1 MRRFAVLLLTAVL
14 AACGDNPGGTTF
26 QGYVE
31 GEFVQV
37 APEIGGRIVELAV
50 DRGDR
55 VQQGDPLFRIASSEA
70 ESAVAQ
76 ARAELARAE
85 AQLANLKEGQRP
97 PEIAVI
103 EAQIAEAEASLDQA
117 EREFERQLALFDRR
131 VVSEARLDQAREA
144 VRVAEAR
151 VAAAERQKEVATLPA
166 RTPEIEAGERA
177 VEAARAALEMAET
190 RLAKHA
196 AAAPVTGRVED
207 AFYEQGE
214 VASAGAP
221 VVSLLPDGARKV
233 IFFVP
238 EPARPSVTV
247 GSTVAVACDGCPSDI
262 AARVTFLASEA
273 EYTPPVIFSRDTR
286 EKLVFRAE
294 AALGED
300 GQGLPLG
307 QPVDVTPVEAD
318 AS

>member
-1 MRRFAVLLLTAVL
+1 MPLLLL
-14 AACGDNPGGTTF
+14 ALVACGDNADDVRF

-37 APEIGGRIVELAV
+37 APEVGGRIVELAV
-50 DRGDR
+50 DRGD
-55 VQQGDPLFRIASSEA
+55 VVEAGDPLFRIASSEA
-70 ESAVAQ
+70 ESSVAQ
-76 ARAELARAE
+76 ARAEVARAE
-85 AQLANLKEGQRP
+85 AQLANLRQGQRP

-117 EREFERQLALFDRR
+117 EKEFERQLVLFERR

-151 VAAAERQKEVATLPA
+151 LAAANRQKEVATLPA

-196 AAAPVTGRVED
+196 VAAPVGGRIED
-207 AFYEQGE
+207 VYYEAGE
-214 VASAGAP
+214 VASEGAP
-221 VVSLLPDGARKV
+221 VLSLLPQGARKV
-233 IFFVP
+233 VFFVP
-238 EPARPSVTV
+238 EPERAGLQT
-247 GSTVAVACDGCPSDI
+247 GAKVAVGCDGCPAGIS
-262 AARVTFLASEA
+262 ARVTFLASEA
-273 EYTPPVIFSRDTR
+273 EFTPPVIFSRDTR
-286 EKLVFRAE
+286 DKLVFRAE
-294 AALGED
+294 ASLGE
-300 GQGLPLG
+300 GAETLPLG
-307 QPVDVTPVEAD
+307 QPVDVTPVEAG

>member
-1 MRRFAVLLLTAVL
+1 MRGLAILLLTAVL
-14 AACGDNPGGTTF
+14 AACGDDPRGTTF

-37 APEIGGRIVELAV
+37 APEVGGRIVGLAV
-50 DRGDR
+50 DRGDT
-55 VQQGDPLFRIASSEA
+55 VEQGDPLFRIASSEA
-70 ESAVAQ
+70 ESSVAQ
-76 ARAELARAE
+76 ARAELARAK

-131 VVSEARLDQAREA
+131 VVSEARLDQAREG
-144 VRVAEAR
+144 VRVGEAR
-151 VAAAERQKEVATLPA
+151 VAAAQRQKEVATLPA

-177 VEAARAALEMAET
+177 VEAARAALDMAET

-196 AAAPVTGRVED
+196 VAAPVAGHVED
-207 AFYEQGE
+207 VFYEAGE

-221 VVSLLPDGARKV
+221 VLSLLPDGARKV

-238 EPARPSVTV
+238 EPARAAVPI
-247 GSTVAVACDGCPSDI
+247 GSTVAVSCDGCP
-262 AARVTFLASEA
+262 AGATARVKFLATEA
-273 EYTPPVIFSRDTR
+273 EFTPPVIFSRDTR

-294 AALGED
+294 AALGDEA
-300 GQGLPLG
+300 QALPLG
-307 QPVDVTPVEAD
+307 QPVDVTPMEAG